1 MTLLFVLRLCIIIIM
16 CLIFQMARKKVNDY
30 KTGRNI
36 PYFLIHL
43 KLSDQAAPQTLEQKI
58 DLKGV
63 KDANFITILREPT
76 PQGLL

>member
-30 KTGRNI
+30 KIGRNI
-36 PYFLIHL
+36 PYHL
-43 KLSDQAAPQTLEQKI
+43 KLSDQAVPQTLEQKI

-63 KDANFITILREPT
+63 KDANFITILREPA